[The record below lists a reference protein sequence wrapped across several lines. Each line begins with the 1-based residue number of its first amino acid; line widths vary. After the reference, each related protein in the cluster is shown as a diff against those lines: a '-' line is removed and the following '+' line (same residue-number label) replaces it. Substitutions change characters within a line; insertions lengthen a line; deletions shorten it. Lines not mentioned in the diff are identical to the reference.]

1 MSNLTAISP
10 LDGRYYEE
18 VKDLSPIFSEWAL
31 MKYRLKIEVEYL
43 IALSNEPKVAE
54 VREFTAEERARLRS
68 ICEKF
73 GEAEALKVKKLEK
86 TAKHDV
92 KSIEYYLKE
101 RVGGI
106 KSLKGYS
113 EFVHFALTSEDVNNL
128 SYSLMLKEG
137 LMAYVKV
144 LKTLL
149 AKLKALA
156 HKNKKVAMLSLTHGQ
171 PATPTTLGKELAV
184 FYSRLDRQLA
194 DLRFLKLFG
203 KFSGTVGNWNAH
215 LIAYP
220 KIDWTAF
227 SRKFVE
233 SLGLEFNPL
242 TTQIEPHDCLAQ
254 AYHNLVR
261 LNNIVKDLNQ
271 DLWLYVSRGI
281 FKQKKVNGEV
291 GSSTMPHKINPIY
304 FENSEGNLGLANAVL
319 EHLASKLTVSR
330 LQRDLSDS
338 TVLRN
343 QGVGLGYSILAIKS
357 TLNGLSRLE
366 VDKQKV
372 SGELKNHWELLA
384 EPIQVVLRKEGY
396 SKPYE
401 ALKSLTRGQTITKTD
416 LHKFIKSLKIGKIA
430 KDQLLKLTPENYLGL
445 AGKLVDKY
453 LK

>member
-1 MSNLTAISP
+1 
-10 LDGRYYEE
+10 
-18 VKDLSPIFSEWAL
+18 
-31 MKYRLKIEVEYL
+31 
-43 IALSNEPKVAE
+43 
-54 VREFTAEERARLRS
+54 
-68 ICEKF
+68 
-73 GEAEALKVKKLEK
+73 
-86 TAKHDV
+86 
-92 KSIEYYLKE
+92 
-101 RVGGI
+101 
-106 KSLKGYS
+106 
-113 EFVHFALTSEDVNNL
+113 
-128 SYSLMLKEG
+128 
-137 LMAYVKV
+137 
-144 LKTLL
+144 
-149 AKLKALA
+149 
-156 HKNKKVAMLSLTHGQ
+156 
-171 PATPTTLGKELAV
+171 
-184 FYSRLDRQLA
+184 
-194 DLRFLKLFG
+194 
-203 KFSGTVGNWNAH
+203 
-215 LIAYP
+215 
-220 KIDWTAF
+220 
-227 SRKFVE
+227 
-233 SLGLEFNPL
+233 
-242 TTQIEPHDCLAQ
+242 
-254 AYHNLVR
+254 
-261 LNNIVKDLNQ
+261 
-271 DLWLYVSRGI
+271 
-281 FKQKKVNGEV
+281 
-291 GSSTMPHKINPIY
+291 PIY